1 MAGGTLLGICGSLR
15 KASYNRMLMH
25 EAAREWGGPF
35 TEGEIRFP
43 LFDEDL
49 EEAEGIPTAVEQL
62 AQRIRDADAVILV
75 TPEYNQSFSS
85 PIKNAIDWLSR
96 VKPSPWVR
104 KPVAILSA
112 ADGRAGGAR
121 AQYALRLAV
130 NKFRMRLVT
139 GPEVMVA
146 HCGKEFD
153 AEGRLLGEGYRKFLS
168 ELMAELRSEAARPK
182 EA

>member
-1 MAGGTLLGICGSLR
+1 MADLTLLGICGSLR
-15 KASYNRMLMH
+15 AGSYNRMLMH
-25 EAAREWGGPF
+25 EAARAFGGGF
-35 TEGEIRFP
+35 VAADIRFP

-49 EEAEGIPTAVEQL
+49 ETAQGIPDQVETL
-62 AQRIRDADAVILV
+62 ARQIREADAVILV

-85 PIKNAIDWLSR
+85 PMKNAIDWLSR
-96 VKPSPWVR
+96 VRPNPWMR

-130 NKFRMRLVT
+130 NKFRMRLLT

-146 HCGKEFD
+146 HCGREFD
-153 AEGRLLGEGYRKFLS
+153 AEGRLLGESYRKVLA
-168 ELMAELRSEAARPK
+168 ELMADLRAEAAR
-182 EA
+182 AG